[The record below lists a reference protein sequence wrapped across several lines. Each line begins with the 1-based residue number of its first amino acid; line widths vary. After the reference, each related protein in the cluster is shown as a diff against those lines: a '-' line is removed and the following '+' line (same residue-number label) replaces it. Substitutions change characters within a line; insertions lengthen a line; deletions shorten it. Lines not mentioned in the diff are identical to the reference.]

1 MAELAMKQ
9 TARTGSVRS
18 AARNA
23 HVRIE
28 RTEYSLVWPSG
39 RGDEVGTVRGDP
51 DSLWAMARKNGTS
64 VPFDVVMHDVTEDGA
79 RSLIFVGLV
88 PTPICLTQ
96 EPELP
101 AGRLSVIADIGADV
115 APIRAAL
122 VRLFGDRVEMAG

>member
-1 MAELAMKQ
+1 MAELALKQ
-9 TARTGSVRS
+9 TARVGSIRS
-18 AARNA
+18 AARNV
-23 HVRIE
+23 HVRKA
-28 RTEYSLVWPSG
+28 TDAYLLVWPSG

-51 DSLWAMARKNGTS
+51 DTLWAIAKKNGTS
-64 VPFDVVMHDVTEDGA
+64 APFDLVMHDVTEDGA

-88 PTPICLTQ
+88 PSPVCLTQ

-115 APIRAAL
+115 GAVRKTL